1 MLSSTC
7 ILLKCSLWFLKV
19 LLSQVC
25 CQAGSEHRQ
34 CELGA
39 VSFHLGLSI
48 GEEKAF
54 VDCLILPIL
63 GKKEKKK
70 GRKGVGFGI
79 YLGSMGSRICQA
91 LGWTTWNFLSG
102 VGKIFHIIFGAIGWF
117 LRQFF
122 SQETGEKRQLQN
134 STVAVILESNF

>member
-1 MLSSTC
+1 M
-7 ILLKCSLWFLKV
+7 KV

-70 GRKGVGFGI
+70 VEKG
-79 YLGSMGSRICQA
+79 
-91 LGWTTWNFLSG
+91 WD
-102 VGKIFHIIFGAIGWF
+102 
-117 LRQFF
+117 
-122 SQETGEKRQLQN
+122 
-134 STVAVILESNF
+134 LESTWGLWDLESVKHWDEQLGISSVV